1 MGGSEQCGKARE
13 AVSSPLIRL
22 LASCGCV
29 CCRSQQLLSMSAQ
42 LKQLSSIFHVP
53 VVVINQVTDFFA
65 GADGNQ
71 GEALG
76 IEQVKHS

>member
-1 MGGSEQCGKARE
+1 
-13 AVSSPLIRL
+13 
-22 LASCGCV
+22 
-29 CCRSQQLLSMSAQ
+29 MSAQ
-42 LKQLSSIFHVP
+42 LKQFSSIFHVP